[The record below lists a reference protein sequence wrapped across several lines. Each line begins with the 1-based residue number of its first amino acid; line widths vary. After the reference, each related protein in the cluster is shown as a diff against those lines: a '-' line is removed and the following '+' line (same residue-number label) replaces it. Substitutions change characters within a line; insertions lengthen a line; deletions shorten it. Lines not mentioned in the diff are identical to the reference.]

1 MAGFQITINPEDLRA
16 VNNLMAGI
24 KECVPAVT
32 ARAVNRVLSG
42 VKTDASTEITSV
54 MNITKSAADK
64 TFKIRQAVI
73 GGVPGAIA
81 STGAYVPLIDMK
93 GTRQTQTGV
102 SVQVLKENPRKVI
115 RSAFIATM
123 KSGHKGV
130 YRRET
135 RQHSGKM
142 GKMAAAINRSGYV
155 FVPSKNRYIP
165 AAWLPKEYRLPIKQ
179 LYTSSVPDIM
189 ARAEVMKR
197 ILGKAAVRLHDRLFH
212 EMDYELS
219 RHV

>member
-1 MAGFQITINPEDLRA
+1 MGSFQITINPEDLRA
-16 VNNLMAGI
+16 VHGIMAGI
-24 KECVPAVT
+24 RECVPAVT

-42 VKTDASTEITSV
+42 IKTDASTEITSV

-81 STGAYVPLIDMK
+81 STGAYVPLIDTK
-93 GTRQTQTGV
+93 GAKQTKTGV
-102 SVQVLKENPRKVI
+102 SVQVLKSRPRKLI
-115 RSAFIATM
+115 PGTFIATM
-123 KSGHKGV
+123 KSGHIGV
-130 YRRET
+130 YSRET
-135 RQHSGKM
+135 RQHSRKM
-142 GKMAAAINRSGYV
+142 GKMAAAINRRGYV
-155 FVPSKNRYIP
+155 FLPSKNRYIP
-165 AAWLPKEYRLPIKQ
+165 AAWLPKEYRLPIEH

-189 ARAEVMKR
+189 ERAPVMKR
-197 ILGKAAVRLHDRLFH
+197 ILEKAAVRLRDRLFH

>member
-42 VKTDASTEITSV
+42 VKTDASAEITAV
-54 MNITKSAADK
+54 MNVTKSAADK
-64 TFKIRQAVI
+64 TFKIRAAVI
-73 GGVPGAIA
+73 GGQAGAIA

-123 KSGHKGV
+123 KNKKKTGEITTHKSV
-130 YRRET
+130 FRR
-135 RQHSGKM
+135 
-142 GKMAAAINRSGYV
+142 V
-155 FVPSKNRYIP
+155 SKD
-165 AAWLPKEYRLPIKQ
+165 RLPIKQ

-189 ARAEVMKR
+189 ARTEVMQR
-197 ILGKAAVRLHDRLFH
+197 ILKKADARLHERLLH

-219 RHV
+219 KHV